1 MHTKFKIIKDKLSDI
16 FRMATWLGNIPH
28 HRKTI
33 SWGFCLD
40 QTAVYTKQ
48 WDQVWN
54 GKSFMMNYCNTLGI
68 HDWVQQVSL
77 NNNMEKIDI
86 WKKKNGTETFCF
98 FILLCF
104 IFLCLNRAWFLF
116 TFLIVIFWQ
125 VWNKCN
131 EVFIY
136 ALYI

>member
-1 MHTKFKIIKDKLSDI
+1 MNTGPATAGMHTKFKIIKDKLSDI

-68 HDWVQQVSL
+68 HDWLQQVSL
-77 NNNMEKIDI
+77 NNNMEKN
-86 WKKKNGTETFCF
+86 WHMKKKWHRD
-98 FILLCF
+98 IL
-104 IFLCLNRAWFLF
+104 FLHIIMFDISMFKLSLS
-116 TFLIVIFWQ
+116 LV
-125 VWNKCN
+125 
-131 EVFIY
+131 
-136 ALYI
+136 YIPYCYLLTGLK